1 MNQQVL
7 YILLHSARQW
17 RQDSD
22 LNLRSIDAQIS
33 TVSVEHAELQNKKQN
48 TNKTLKHAKT
58 QQLTTTTYGDNKAFQ
73 SITLIRS

>member
-33 TVSVEHAELQNKKQN
+33 TVSVEHAELQNKKQ
-48 TNKTLKHAKT
+48 TQTKH
-58 QQLTTTTYGDNKAFQ
+58 
-73 SITLIRS
+73 